1 MLESRCF
8 CGSKFKNKILLETH
22 QEKCNLSI
30 INKFQNL
37 RLYINSVLYT
47 SENVKK
53 QIKTYNFPLLK
64 DIKP

>member
-37 RLYINSVLYT
+37 RLYINSVLHT

-53 QIKTYNFPLLK
+53 HINTYSFSPSKDLK
-64 DIKP
+64 P